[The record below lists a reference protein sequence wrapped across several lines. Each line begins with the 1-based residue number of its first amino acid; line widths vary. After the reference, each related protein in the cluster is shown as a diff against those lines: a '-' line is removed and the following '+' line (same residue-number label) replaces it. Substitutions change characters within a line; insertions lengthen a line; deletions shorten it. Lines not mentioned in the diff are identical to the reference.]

1 MSLTPGTRI
10 GVYQIAAQIGVGGMG
25 EVYQATDTN
34 LKRQVAIKVLPA
46 SVAGDAERLARF
58 QREAEVL
65 AALNHPNI
73 AAIYGL
79 EKTPDFTA
87 LVMELVEGDDLSQRL
102 ARGAIPLDEALP
114 IAKQIA
120 EALEAAHEQ
129 GIIHRDLKPA
139 NIKVRPDGTVKVLDF
154 GLAKAMESQNAMSPE
169 FSQAPT
175 ITTPAMTQAGM
186 ILGTAAYM
194 SPEQAKGKTVDKR
207 SDVWAFGAVLYEML
221 TGSRPFEAEDV
232 SETLAA
238 VLMKEPDWSRV
249 PGAVP
254 PAVLALLQG
263 CLVKNR
269 KDRVGDISSALF
281 TLRHLASLDGAER
294 EATAP
299 PAAPVRPWWTRAR
312 PVAAGAAVGAILVG
326 AAAWGTGPSPSPATV
341 ARFSFS
347 LAAGQVLTTQQG
359 SAVAVSPDGTLL
371 LYVADGQLYVRPVGD
386 VSARPVPG
394 TQFSAV
400 GTPRFPVFAPD
411 GQSIAFQSIGNP
423 TIRRIPIVGGT
434 PVTLAG
440 GPAAAGVTGMSWDE
454 SGLLVSAPKDGTGQI
469 IRMSPSGGAAETLA
483 TGAGPELL
491 YAPQILPDGQ
501 HLLFSVAPNPDEA
514 DNSKVVVQSLSTGM
528 QTTVLE
534 HTGGGARYVP
544 TGHLVYAT
552 GGTLFAVP
560 FDVDTL
566 EVRGAPVAVIEGVQR
581 GTPGGVRPA
590 QFAISNNGTVLYLP
604 GPTGALSGAFRPLV
618 LTRGASSTVL
628 PIPAGPYVHPR
639 VSRDG
644 RRLAYGTD
652 SAGTADIWVYDI
664 GSAASPRRLTFAGN
678 ARFPVWSGDGQF
690 IAFQSDHEGDNAI
703 FRQRADGSGAT
714 ERLTMPEA
722 GTEHVPESWSPDGT
736 HLLYRVVKDGT
747 HALWDLT
754 LGGTAAAFGGVRSVQ
769 PTSAVFSPDGRWVA
783 YASSDVA
790 GGGPSPNRGIFI
802 QPYPATGARY
812 QAPKTSLDF
821 HPAWAADGASLF
833 YVPVAANPIVMVNVQ
848 TRPAVVFG
856 SVTALER
863 VPPPRLQAGS
873 ARGYD
878 VLPDGGFVTATDGAG
893 GTGERPE
900 LRVILNWF
908 EELTRLVPTN

>member
-299 PAAPVRPWWTRAR
+299 PAAPVRPWWTRAPPSGRYSSVPRHGAQARRRRQQLSPGSLSAWQRVRSSPLNRAR
-312 PVAAGAAVGAILVG
+312 PSQFPPTEPCCCMLPTASCTCAPWEMSPRGLSPAPNSARWEHPGFPYLLRMDNRSRS
-326 AAAWGTGPSPSPATV
+326 SPSATPRSVGFPSLV
-341 ARFSFS
+341 AR
-347 LAAGQVLTTQQG
+347 
-359 SAVAVSPDGTLL
+359 
-371 LYVADGQLYVRPVGD
+371 R
-386 VSARPVPG
+386 
-394 TQFSAV
+394 
-400 GTPRFPVFAPD
+400 
-411 GQSIAFQSIGNP
+411 
-423 TIRRIPIVGGT
+423 
-434 PVTLAG
+434 
-440 GPAAAGVTGMSWDE
+440 
-454 SGLLVSAPKDGTGQI
+454 
-469 IRMSPSGGAAETLA
+469 
-483 TGAGPELL
+483 
-491 YAPQILPDGQ
+491 
-501 HLLFSVAPNPDEA
+501 
-514 DNSKVVVQSLSTGM
+514 
-528 QTTVLE
+528 
-534 HTGGGARYVP
+534 
-544 TGHLVYAT
+544 
-552 GGTLFAVP
+552 
-560 FDVDTL
+560 
-566 EVRGAPVAVIEGVQR
+566 
-581 GTPGGVRPA
+581 
-590 QFAISNNGTVLYLP
+590 
-604 GPTGALSGAFRPLV
+604 
-618 LTRGASSTVL
+618 
-628 PIPAGPYVHPR
+628 
-639 VSRDG
+639 
-644 RRLAYGTD
+644 
-652 SAGTADIWVYDI
+652 
-664 GSAASPRRLTFAGN
+664 
-678 ARFPVWSGDGQF
+678 
-690 IAFQSDHEGDNAI
+690 
-703 FRQRADGSGAT
+703 
-714 ERLTMPEA
+714 
-722 GTEHVPESWSPDGT
+722 
-736 HLLYRVVKDGT
+736 
-747 HALWDLT
+747 
-754 LGGTAAAFGGVRSVQ
+754 
-769 PTSAVFSPDGRWVA
+769 
-783 YASSDVA
+783 
-790 GGGPSPNRGIFI
+790 
-802 QPYPATGARY
+802 
-812 QAPKTSLDF
+812 
-821 HPAWAADGASLF
+821 
-833 YVPVAANPIVMVNVQ
+833 
-848 TRPAVVFG
+848 
-856 SVTALER
+856 
-863 VPPPRLQAGS
+863 
-873 ARGYD
+873 
-878 VLPDGGFVTATDGAG
+878 
-893 GTGERPE
+893 
-900 LRVILNWF
+900 
-908 EELTRLVPTN
+908 